1 MIITLVLKIIV
12 MMKLDALIL
21 LSNATMVIGAKNT
34 PAIPPVDVFIL
45 KEFAMTKISV
55 PRIVVILLINN
66 AILFPLNA
74 MMRTHVPQKSVILI
88 PDIAN
93 IPMLTVAIVTLVPM
107 MVATPILDA
116 NILLMTAMI

>member
-12 MMKLDALIL
+12 MMKRDALIL
-21 LSNATMVIGAKNT
+21 LSNVTMVIGVKNT
-34 PAIPPVDVFIL
+34 PVIPPVDVFIL

-55 PRIVVILLINN
+55 PTIVVILHIHN

-74 MMRTHVPQKSVILI
+74 MMRTHVPQKNVILI

-93 IPMLTVAIVTLVPM
+93 IPMLTVAMVTLVPM